1 MIEKCDTIKKRVKE
15 LGEQLGDPLVLQDAK
30 KTKELGRE
38 LKNLSP
44 IADLYDEYL
53 KVESNVADAE
63 ELLKAE
69 TDAGMKEFLQQEIE
83 TGNQKKAEMEEQ
95 LKILMLPKDEN
106 DDKNVIMEIRS
117 GAGGDEAALFA
128 SEILRMYLKYAE
140 LKHWKTEIADINE
153 TELGGIRECTIMI
166 SGNGAY
172 AKLKYESGVHR
183 VQRVPETETQ
193 GRVHTST
200 ITVAV
205 LPEQEDVE
213 LEINEKDLRI
223 DTYRASGAG
232 GQHIN
237 KTDSA
242 VRITH
247 IPTGVVVAC
256 QDERSQIKNRERAM
270 HILKN
275 KLYDMMKTEADE
287 KYAENRRSQIGTG
300 DRSERIRTY
309 NFPQGRVTD
318 HRIGYTLYSIT
329 NFMNGDLDEMIDA
342 LELAD
347 QQAKL
352 KAQVEGKWWDLVSL
366 VKCQNKNTE

>member
-1 MIEKCDTIKKRVKE
+1 MIEKCDKIKERVGE
-15 LGEQLGDPLVLQDAK
+15 LNALLCDPAVLQDTKKAK
-30 KTKELGRE
+30 QLGKE
-38 LKNLSP
+38 LKNLEP
-44 IADLYDEYL
+44 IATLYDEYL
-53 KVESNVADAE
+53 KLEQNVLDAE
-63 ELLKAE
+63 ELLKVE
-69 TDAGMKEFLQQEIE
+69 TDPSMKEYFEEEIYS
-83 TGNQKKAEMEEQ
+83 GKDKKEKMEEE

-106 DDKNVIMEIRS
+106 DDKNVIMEIRG
-117 GAGGDEAALFA
+117 GAGGEEASLFA
-128 SEILRMYLKYAE
+128 AEILRMYMHYADI
-140 LKHWKTEIADINE
+140 KHWKVEIIDINE
-153 TELGGIRECTIMI
+153 TELGGIKECTAMI

-213 LEINEKDLRI
+213 IEILEKDLRI

-247 IPTGVVVAC
+247 IPTGIVVAC
-256 QDERSQIKNRERAM
+256 QDQRSQIKNKEKAM
-270 HILKN
+270 NILKS
-275 KLYDMMKTEADE
+275 KLYDKFQTEADE
-287 KYAENRRSQIGTG
+287 KYAASRKSQVGTG

-318 HRIGYTLYSIT
+318 HRIGYTMYNIEA
-329 NFMNGDLDEMIDA
+329 FMNGDIDDVITA
-342 LELAD
+342 LEMAD
-347 QQAKL
+347 QKAKL
-352 KAQVEGKWWDLVSL
+352 EAQVA
-366 VKCQNKNTE
+366 

>member
-1 MIEKCDTIKKRVKE
+1 MIEKCDKIKLRVKE
-15 LGEQLGDPLVLQDAK
+15 LGTMLCDANVLQDSK
-30 KTKELGRE
+30 QTKLLGKELKE
-38 LKNLSP
+38 LAP

-53 KVESNVADAE
+53 QINKNVEDAKN
-63 ELLKAE
+63 LLLTEK
-69 TDAGMKEFLQQEIE
+69 DNDMKQYLDSEISQ
-83 TGNQKKAEMEEQ
+83 GNEKMQKLEQ
-95 LKILMLPKDEN
+95 DLKILMLPKDEN

-117 GAGGDEAALFA
+117 GAGGDEASLFA
-128 SEILRMYLKYAE
+128 GDILRMYMRYAE
-140 LKHWKTEIADINE
+140 LKNWKTEITDSNE
-153 TELGGIRECTIMI
+153 TELGGIKECTLMI

-183 VQRVPETETQ
+183 VQRVPSTETQ

-213 LEINEKDLRI
+213 VEINDKDLRI

-247 IPTGVVVAC
+247 LPTGIVVAC
-256 QDERSQIKNRERAM
+256 QDERSQIKNKERAM

-275 KLYDMMKTEADE
+275 KIYDKFKTEADS
-287 KYAENRRSQIGTG
+287 KYAENRRNQIGTG
-300 DRSERIRTY
+300 ERSERIRTY

-318 HRIGYTLYSIT
+318 HRIGFTIYNIQG
-329 NFMNGDLDEMIDA
+329 FMNGDLDELITA
-342 LELAD
+342 LEIAD
-347 QQAKL
+347 QKAKL
-352 KAQVEGKWWDLVSL
+352 EAEV
-366 VKCQNKNTE
+366 NK

>member
-1 MIEKCDTIKKRVKE
+1 MIEKCDTIKLRVAEISE
-15 LGEQLGDPLVLQDAK
+15 LLGDPAVLQDTK

-38 LKNLSP
+38 LKQLSP
-44 IADLYDEYL
+44 IAELYDEYL
-53 KVESNVADAE
+53 KVEQNVNDAE
-63 ELLKAE
+63 ELLKME
-69 TDAGMKEFLQQEIE
+69 TDPSMKDYFEQEIYDGKE
-83 TGNQKKAEMEEQ
+83 KKVEMEQQ
-95 LKILMLPKDEN
+95 LKVLMLPKDEN

-117 GAGGDEAALFA
+117 GAGGDEASLFA
-128 SEILRMYLKYAE
+128 TEILRMYSKYAE
-140 LKHWKTEIADINE
+140 SKRWKVEIIDSNE
-153 TELGGIRECTIMI
+153 NELGGTKECTFMI

-213 LEINEKDLRI
+213 IEVNEKDLRI

-247 IPTGVVVAC
+247 LPTGIVVAC
-256 QDERSQIKNRERAM
+256 QDERSQIKNREKAM

-275 KLYDMMKTEADE
+275 KLYDQMKTEADE
-287 KYAENRRSQIGTG
+287 KYKENRRSQIGTG

-309 NFPQGRVTD
+309 NFPQGRITD
-318 HRIGYTLYSIT
+318 HRIGYTMYSIT
-329 NFMNGDLDEMIDA
+329 TFMDGDIEDLIVA
-342 LELAD
+342 LEMAD
-347 QQAKL
+347 QKAKL
-352 KAQVEGKWWDLVSL
+352 EAQVEA
-366 VKCQNKNTE
+366 

>member
-1 MIEKCDTIKKRVKE
+1 MIEKCDKIKQRVE
-15 LGEQLGDPLVLQDAK
+15 EINALLCDASVLQDTKRAK
-30 KTKELGRE
+30 QLGKE
-38 LKNLSP
+38 LKNLEP
-44 IADLYDEYL
+44 IASLYDEYL
-53 KVESNVADAE
+53 KLEKNVFDAE
-63 ELLKAE
+63 ELLKIE
-69 TDAGMKEFLQQEIE
+69 TDDSMKSYFEEEIYSGKE
-83 TGNQKKAEMEEQ
+83 QKQKMEEE

-106 DDKNVIMEIRS
+106 DDKNVIMEIRG
-117 GAGGDEAALFA
+117 GAGGEEAALFA
-128 SEILRMYLKYAE
+128 AEILRMYMHYADI
-140 LKHWKTEIADINE
+140 KRWKVEIIDINE
-153 TELGGIRECTIMI
+153 TELGGIKECTAMI

-213 LEINEKDLRI
+213 IEINEKDLRI

-247 IPTGVVVAC
+247 LPTGIVVAC
-256 QDERSQIKNRERAM
+256 QDQRSQIKNKEKAM
-270 HILKN
+270 NILKS
-275 KLYDMMKTEADE
+275 KLYDKYQTEADE
-287 KYAENRRSQIGTG
+287 KYAQNRRNQIGTG

-318 HRIGYTLYSIT
+318 HRIGYTMYNIEGM
-329 NFMNGDLDEMIDA
+329 MNGELDDLITA

-347 QQAKL
+347 QKAKL
-352 KAQVEGKWWDLVSL
+352 EAQID
-366 VKCQNKNTE
+366 

>member
-1 MIEKCDTIKKRVKE
+1 MIEKCDKIKERVQE
-15 LGEQLGDPLVLQDAK
+15 ISALLCDTSILQDAK
-30 KTKELGRE
+30 RAKQLGKE
-38 LKNLSP
+38 LKNLEP
-44 IADLYDEYL
+44 IASLYDEYL
-53 KVESNVADAE
+53 KLEQNVLDAE
-63 ELLKAE
+63 ELLKVE
-69 TDAGMKEFLQQEIE
+69 TDETMKAYFQEEIYS
-83 TGNQKKAEMEEQ
+83 GKDKKEKMEEE

-106 DDKNVIMEIRS
+106 DDKNVIMEIRG
-117 GAGGDEAALFA
+117 GAGGEEAALFA
-128 SEILRMYLKYAE
+128 AEILRMYMHYADI
-140 LKHWKTEIADINE
+140 KHWNFEIIDINE
-153 TELGGIRECTIMI
+153 TELGGIKECTAMI

-172 AKLKYESGVHR
+172 SRLKYESGVHR

-213 LEINEKDLRI
+213 IEVLEKDLRI

-247 IPTGVVVAC
+247 LPTGIVVAC
-256 QDERSQIKNRERAM
+256 QDQRSQIKNKEKAM
-270 HILKN
+270 NILKS
-275 KLYDMMKTEADE
+275 KLYDKYQTEADE
-287 KYAENRRSQIGTG
+287 KYAASRKSQVGTG

-318 HRIGYTLYSIT
+318 HRIGYTMYNIEA
-329 NFMNGDLDEMIDA
+329 FMNGDIDDVVTA
-342 LELAD
+342 LEMAD
-347 QQAKL
+347 QKAKL
-352 KAQVEGKWWDLVSL
+352 EAQVA
-366 VKCQNKNTE
+366 

>member
-1 MIEKCDTIKKRVKE
+1 MIEKCDKIKSRVEEICSLLSDPQVCQDTQKTK
-15 LGEQLGDPLVLQDAK
+15 QLGK
-30 KTKELGRE
+30 E
-38 LKNLSP
+38 LKNLQP
-44 IADLYDEYL
+44 IADMYDEYL
-53 KVESNVADAE
+53 KTEKNLQDA
-63 ELLKAE
+63 KTMAQTE
-69 TDAGMKEFLQQEIE
+69 TDEEMKNFLLQEVE
-83 TGNQKKAEMEEQ
+83 NCTKKLEKFDYD

-106 DDKNVIMEIRS
+106 DEKNVIMEIRG

-128 SEILRMYLKYAE
+128 SDIMRMYMRYAE
-140 LKHWKTEIADINE
+140 TKHWSVEVIDCNE
-153 TELGGIRECTIMI
+153 TELGGVKECTMLVE
-166 SGNGAY
+166 GKGAY

-183 VQRVPETETQ
+183 VQRIPVTETQ

-205 LPEQEDVE
+205 LPEQEDIQI
-213 LEINEKDLRI
+213 EINEKDLRI

-247 IPTGVVVAC
+247 IPTGIVVAC

-275 KLYDMMKTEADE
+275 KLYDKYKTEADE
-287 KYAENRRSQIGTG
+287 KYDSDRRNQIGSG

-318 HRIGYTLYSIT
+318 HRIGYTIYSIEQ
-329 NFMNGDLDEMIDA
+329 FMDGDIDGMISA

-347 QQAKL
+347 QKKKL
-352 KAQVEGKWWDLVSL
+352 ESQL
-366 VKCQNKNTE
+366 

>member
-1 MIEKCDTIKKRVKE
+1 MIEKCDTIKKRLSEVTELLSQPEVLQDVKKSKE
-15 LGEQLGDPLVLQDAK
+15 LGK
-30 KTKELGRE
+30 E
-38 LKNLSP
+38 LKNLTP
-44 IADLYDEYL
+44 IVELYDEYL
-53 KVESNVADAE
+53 KVEQNVLDATDLKNTETDPEMKSYFEQEIHEGNEKKE
-63 ELLKAE
+63 ELE
-69 TDAGMKEFLQQEIE
+69 
-83 TGNQKKAEMEEQ
+83 QK
-95 LKILMLPKDEN
+95 LRVLMLPKDEN
-106 DDKNVIMEIRS
+106 DDKNVIVEIRG

-128 SEILRMYLKYAE
+128 TEILRMYTKYAE
-140 LKHWKTEIADINE
+140 SKRWKVEMIDLNE
-153 TELGGIRECTIMI
+153 TELGGTKECTFMI
-166 SGNGAY
+166 SGNGVY

-213 LEINEKDLRI
+213 IEINEKDLRI

-247 IPTGVVVAC
+247 LPTGVVVAC
-256 QDERSQIKNRERAM
+256 QDQRSQIQNREKAM
-270 HILKN
+270 LILKS
-275 KLYDMMKTEADE
+275 KLYDMQKMEVDE
-287 KYAENRRSQIGTG
+287 KYRENRRSQIGTG

-318 HRIGYTLYSIT
+318 HRIGFTLYSIT
-329 NFMNGDLDEMIDA
+329 NFMNGDLDELITA

-347 QQAKL
+347 QKAKL
-352 KAQVEGKWWDLVSL
+352 EKQVA
-366 VKCQNKNTE
+366 

>member
-1 MIEKCDTIKKRVKE
+1 MIEKCDIIKRRLEEVTE
-15 LGEQLGDPLVLQDAK
+15 LLSKPEVLQDVK
-30 KTKELGRE
+30 KSRELGKE
-38 LKNLSP
+38 LKNLTP
-44 IADLYDEYL
+44 IVELYDQYL
-53 KVESNVADAE
+53 VVEQNIEDAE
-63 ELLKAE
+63 TLKTAE
-69 TDAGMKEFLQQEIE
+69 TDSEMKSFFEQEILD
-83 TGNQKKAEMEEQ
+83 GKAKKEEMEQQ
-95 LKILMLPKDEN
+95 LKVLMLPKDEN
-106 DDKNVIMEIRS
+106 DDKNVIVEIRG

-128 SEILRMYLKYAE
+128 TEILRMYTKYAE
-140 LKHWKTEIADINE
+140 AKHWRVEIIDHNE
-153 TELGGIRECTIMI
+153 TELGGTKECTFMI
-166 SGNGAY
+166 SGNGVY

-213 LEINEKDLRI
+213 IEINEKDLRI

-232 GQHIN
+232 GQHVN

-256 QDERSQIKNRERAM
+256 QDQRSQIQNREKAM
-270 HILKN
+270 LILKS
-275 KLYDMMKTEADE
+275 KLYDMQKMEVDE
-287 KYAENRRSQIGTG
+287 KYRESRRSQIGTG

-318 HRIGYTLYSIT
+318 HRIGFTLYSIT
-329 NFMNGDLDEMIDA
+329 NFMNGDLDELITA
-342 LELAD
+342 LTMAD
-347 QQAKL
+347 QKAKL
-352 KAQVEGKWWDLVSL
+352 EQQVA
-366 VKCQNKNTE
+366 

>member
-1 MIEKCDTIKKRVKE
+1 MIEKCDKIKQRVE
-15 LGEQLGDPLVLQDAK
+15 EINGLLCDMSVLQDAK
-30 KTKELGRE
+30 KSKELGKE
-38 LKNLSP
+38 LKNLEP
-44 IADLYDEYL
+44 IASLYDEYL
-53 KVESNVADAE
+53 KLEKNLLDAE
-63 ELLKAE
+63 ELLKIE
-69 TDAGMKEFLQQEIE
+69 TDESMKAYFEEELFSGKE
-83 TGNQKKAEMEEQ
+83 KKEKMEEE

-106 DDKNVIMEIRS
+106 DDKNVILEIRG
-117 GAGGDEAALFA
+117 GAGGEEASLFGA
-128 SEILRMYLKYAE
+128 EILRMYMHYADV
-140 LKHWKTEIADINE
+140 KRWKFEITDINE
-153 TELGGIRECTIMI
+153 TELGGIKECTAMI

-172 AKLKYESGVHR
+172 AKLKFESGVHR

-213 LEINEKDLRI
+213 IEVLEKDLRI

-247 IPTGVVVAC
+247 IPTGIVVAC
-256 QDERSQIKNRERAM
+256 QDQRSQIKNKEKAM
-270 HILKN
+270 NILKS
-275 KLYDMMKTEADE
+275 KLYDKYQTEADE
-287 KYAENRRSQIGTG
+287 KYAESRRSQVGTG

-318 HRIGYTLYSIT
+318 HRIGYTMYNIDA
-329 NFMNGDLDEMIDA
+329 FMNGDLEDLITA
-342 LELAD
+342 LEMAD
-347 QQAKL
+347 QKAKL
-352 KAQVEGKWWDLVSL
+352 EKQVG
-366 VKCQNKNTE
+366 

>member
-1 MIEKCDTIKKRVKE
+1 MIEKCDKIKERVQE
-15 LGEQLGDPLVLQDAK
+15 INALLCDTSVLQDAK
-30 KTKELGRE
+30 RAKQLGKE
-38 LKNLSP
+38 LKNLEP
-44 IADLYDEYL
+44 IASLYDEYL
-53 KVESNVADAE
+53 KLEQNVLDAE
-63 ELLKAE
+63 ELLKVESDESMRAYFE
-69 TDAGMKEFLQQEIE
+69 DEIYSGKE
-83 TGNQKKAEMEEQ
+83 KKEKMEEE

-106 DDKNVIMEIRS
+106 DDKNVIMEIRG
-117 GAGGDEAALFA
+117 GAGGEEAALFA
-128 SEILRMYLKYAE
+128 AEILRMYMHYADI
-140 LKHWKTEIADINE
+140 KRWKFEIIDINE
-153 TELGGIRECTIMI
+153 TELGGVKECTAMI

-213 LEINEKDLRI
+213 IEILEKDLRI

-247 IPTGVVVAC
+247 LPTGIVVAC
-256 QDERSQIKNRERAM
+256 QDQRSQIKNKEKAM
-270 HILKN
+270 NILKS
-275 KLYDMMKTEADE
+275 KLYDKYQTEADE
-287 KYAENRRSQIGTG
+287 KYAASRKSQVGTG

-318 HRIGYTLYSIT
+318 HRIGYTMYNIDA
-329 NFMNGDLDEMIDA
+329 FMNGDLDDIITA
-342 LELAD
+342 LEMAD
-347 QQAKL
+347 QKAKL
-352 KAQVEGKWWDLVSL
+352 EAQVA
-366 VKCQNKNTE
+366 

>member
-15 LGEQLGDPLVLQDAK
+15 IGELMSDPDVLQDVK
-30 KTKELGRE
+30 RTKELGRE

-44 IADLYDEYL
+44 IAELYDEYL
-53 KVESNVADAE
+53 KVESNVVDAE
-63 ELLKAE
+63 ELMRAE
-69 TDAGMKEFLQQEIE
+69 TDPSMKQFFEDEILE
-83 TGNQKKAEMEEQ
+83 GKAKKEEMEQQ
-95 LKILMLPKDEN
+95 LKVLMLPKDEN

-128 SEILRMYLKYAE
+128 TEVLRMYTKYAE
-140 LKHWKTEIADINE
+140 LKRWKVEIIDLNE
-153 TELGGIRECTIMI
+153 TELGGTKECTFMI
-166 SGNGAY
+166 SGSGAY

-213 LEINEKDLRI
+213 IEVNEKDLRI

-247 IPTGVVVAC
+247 LPTGVVVAC
-256 QDERSQIKNRERAM
+256 QDQRSQIQNKEKCM
-270 HILKN
+270 LILKS
-275 KLYDMMKTEADE
+275 KLYDMQKMEADE
-287 KYAENRRSQIGTG
+287 KYRENRRSQIGTG

-318 HRIGYTLYSIT
+318 HRIGYTMYSILD
-329 NFMNGDLDEMIDA
+329 FMNGDLDELISA
-342 LELAD
+342 LEMAD
-347 QQAKL
+347 QKAKL
-352 KAQVEGKWWDLVSL
+352 EKQVEG
-366 VKCQNKNTE
+366 

>member
-1 MIEKCDTIKKRVKE
+1 MIEKCDKIKLRVEEISK
-15 LGEQLGDPLVLQDAK
+15 LLCDASVLQDAK
-30 KTKELGRE
+30 RAKQLGKE
-38 LKNLSP
+38 LKNLEP
-44 IADLYDEYL
+44 IASLYDEYL
-53 KVESNVADAE
+53 KLEGNIADAE
-63 ELLKAE
+63 ELLKTE
-69 TDAGMKEFLQQEIE
+69 TDETMKAYFEEEIYSGKE
-83 TGNQKKAEMEEQ
+83 KKEKMEEE
-95 LKILMLPKDEN
+95 LKVLMLPKDEN
-106 DDKNVIMEIRS
+106 DDKNVILEIRG
-117 GAGGDEAALFA
+117 GAGGEEASLFA
-128 SEILRMYLKYAE
+128 AEILRMYSHYADA
-140 LKHWKTEIADINE
+140 KHWTVEIIDISE
-153 TELGGIRECTIMI
+153 TELGGIKECTAMI

-213 LEINEKDLRI
+213 IEINEKDLRV

-247 IPTGVVVAC
+247 IPTGIVVAC
-256 QDERSQIKNRERAM
+256 QDQRSQIKNRDKAM
-270 HILKN
+270 SILKS
-275 KLYDMMKTEADE
+275 KLYDKYQTEADE
-287 KYAENRRSQIGTG
+287 KYAQSRRNQIGTG

-318 HRIGYTLYSIT
+318 HRIGYTMYNI
-329 NFMNGDLDEMIDA
+329 NAFINGEIDDVVSA
-342 LELAD
+342 LEMAD
-347 QQAKL
+347 QKAKL
-352 KAQVEGKWWDLVSL
+352 EAQVE
-366 VKCQNKNTE
+366 

>member
-1 MIEKCDTIKKRVKE
+1 MIEKCDTIKKR
-15 LGEQLGDPLVLQDAK
+15 LGEVTELLSKPEVLQDVK
-30 KTKELGRE
+30 KSKELGRE
-38 LKNLSP
+38 LKNLTP
-44 IADLYDEYL
+44 IVELYDEYL
-53 KVESNVADAE
+53 KVEQNVNDAE
-63 ELLKAE
+63 ELLKVE
-69 TDAGMKEFLQQEIE
+69 TDASMKSYFEDEILE
-83 TGNQKKAEMEEQ
+83 GKKRKEQMEQ
-95 LKILMLPKDEN
+95 DLKVLMLPKDEN
-106 DDKNVIMEIRS
+106 DDKNVIVEIRG

-128 SEILRMYLKYAE
+128 TEILRMYSKYAE
-140 LKHWKTEIADINE
+140 LKRWKVEIIDINE
-153 TELGGIRECTIMI
+153 TELGGTKECTFMI

-213 LEINEKDLRI
+213 IEINEKDLRI

-232 GQHIN
+232 GQHVN

-247 IPTGVVVAC
+247 IPTGIVVAC
-256 QDERSQIKNRERAM
+256 QDERSQIKNKDKAM

-275 KLYDMMKTEADE
+275 KIYDQTKTEADE
-287 KYAENRRSQIGTG
+287 KYKQNRRSQIGTG

-318 HRIGYTLYSIT
+318 HRIGYTMYSIQ
-329 NFMNGDLDEMIDA
+329 NFMDGDIEDLITA

-347 QQAKL
+347 QKAKL
-352 KAQVEGKWWDLVSL
+352 EAQVEA
-366 VKCQNKNTE
+366 

>member
-1 MIEKCDTIKKRVKE
+1 MIEKCDKIRERVKE
-15 LGEQLGDPLVLQDAK
+15 INQLLCDTEVLQDAK
-30 KTKELGRE
+30 KSKELGKE

-44 IADLYDEYL
+44 IAELYDEYL
-53 KVESNVADAE
+53 KIEQNVLDAE
-63 ELLKAE
+63 DLLKVE
-69 TDAGMKEFLQQEIE
+69 TDETMKEYFKDEIL
-83 TGNQKKAEMEEQ
+83 TGKEKKEKMEEE
-95 LKILMLPKDEN
+95 LKVLMLPKDEN
-106 DDKNVIMEIRS
+106 DDKNVIMEIRG
-117 GAGGDEAALFA
+117 GAGGEEASLFA
-128 SEILRMYLKYAE
+128 AEILRMYMHYADI
-140 LKHWKTEIADINE
+140 KGWKTEIIDINE
-153 TELGGIRECTIMI
+153 TELGGLKECTIMI
-166 SGNGAY
+166 SGSGVY

-213 LEINEKDLRI
+213 IEINEKDLRI

-247 IPTGVVVAC
+247 FPTGIVVAC
-256 QDERSQIKNRERAM
+256 QDQRSQIKNREKAM
-270 HILKN
+270 AILKS
-275 KLYDMMKTEADE
+275 KLYDKYQTEADE
-287 KYAENRRSQIGTG
+287 KYAESRRNQVGTG

-318 HRIGYTLYSIT
+318 HRIGYTMYNILG
-329 NFMNGDLDEMIDA
+329 FMNGDLDDLITA
-342 LELAD
+342 LEMAD
-347 QQAKL
+347 QKAKL
-352 KAQVEGKWWDLVSL
+352 EKQVE
-366 VKCQNKNTE
+366 

>member
-1 MIEKCDTIKKRVKE
+1 ME
-15 LGEQLGDPLVLQDAK
+15 
-30 KTKELGRE
+30 
-38 LKNLSP
+38 P
-44 IADLYDEYL
+44 IASLYDEYL
-53 KVESNVADAE
+53 KLEKNVFDAE
-63 ELLKAE
+63 ELLKTE
-69 TDAGMKEFLQQEIE
+69 TDASMKDFFQEEILSGKE
-83 TGNQKKAEMEEQ
+83 KKEQMEEQ
-95 LKILMLPKDEN
+95 LKVLMLPKDEN
-106 DDKNVIMEIRS
+106 DDKNVIMEIRG

-128 SEILRMYLKYAE
+128 TEILRMYMHYADI
-140 LKHWKTEIADINE
+140 KNWKVEIIDINE
-153 TELGGIRECTIMI
+153 TELGGTKECTAMI

-200 ITVAV
+200 ITVAM

-213 LEINEKDLRI
+213 IEINEKDLRI

-247 IPTGVVVAC
+247 LPTGIVVAS
-256 QDERSQIKNRERAM
+256 QDQRSQIQNREKAM
-270 HILKN
+270 NILKS
-275 KLYDMMKTEADE
+275 KLYDKYQTEADE
-287 KYAENRRSQIGTG
+287 KYAANRRSQIGTG

-318 HRIGYTLYSIT
+318 HRIGYTMYNIEA
-329 NFMNGDLDEMIDA
+329 FMNGDLDEVITA
-342 LELAD
+342 LTMAD
-347 QQAKL
+347 QKAKL
-352 KAQVEGKWWDLVSL
+352 ESQVDR
-366 VKCQNKNTE
+366 

>member
-1 MIEKCDTIKKRVKE
+1 MIEKCDKIRERVKE
-15 LGEQLGDPLVLQDAK
+15 LSSLLCDMEVLQDAK
-30 KTKELGRE
+30 KSKELGKE
-38 LKNLSP
+38 LKNLQP
-44 IADLYDEYL
+44 IAELYDKYL
-53 KVESNVADAE
+53 LLEQNVFDAE
-63 ELLKAE
+63 NLLKEE
-69 TDAGMKEFLQQEIE
+69 TDADMKAYFEDEIL
-83 TGNQKKAEMEEQ
+83 TGKEKKKQMEEE

-106 DDKNVIMEIRS
+106 DDKNVIMEIRG
-117 GAGGDEAALFA
+117 GAGGEEAALFA
-128 SEILRMYLKYAE
+128 SEILRMYMHYADI
-140 LKHWKTEIADINE
+140 KGWKSEIIDINE
-153 TELGGIRECTIMI
+153 TELGGIKECTAMF
-166 SGNGAY
+166 SGNGVY

-213 LEINEKDLRI
+213 IEINEKDLRI

-247 IPTGVVVAC
+247 FPTGIVVAC
-256 QDERSQIKNRERAM
+256 QDQRSQIKNKEKAM
-270 HILKN
+270 AILKS
-275 KLYDMMKTEADE
+275 KLYDKYQSEADE
-287 KYAENRRSQIGTG
+287 KYAERRKNQVGTG

-318 HRIGYTLYSIT
+318 HRIGYTMYNILG
-329 NFMNGDLDEMIDA
+329 FMNGELDDLITA
-342 LELAD
+342 LEMAD
-347 QQAKL
+347 QKAKL
-352 KAQVEGKWWDLVSL
+352 EAQID
-366 VKCQNKNTE
+366 

>member
-1 MIEKCDTIKKRVKE
+1 MIEKCDKIRERVKE
-15 LGEQLGDPLVLQDAK
+15 INGLLCNMEVLQDAK
-30 KTKELGRE
+30 RSKELGKE
-38 LKNLSP
+38 LKNLTP
-44 IADLYDEYL
+44 IAELYDEYL
-53 KVESNVADAE
+53 KLEQNVFDAE
-63 ELLKAE
+63 ELLKVE
-69 TDAGMKEFLQQEIE
+69 TDEAMKEYFKDEILS
-83 TGNQKKAEMEEQ
+83 GKDKKEKMEEQ

-106 DDKNVIMEIRS
+106 DDKNVIMEIRG
-117 GAGGDEAALFA
+117 GAGGEEASLFA
-128 SEILRMYLKYAE
+128 AEILRMYMHYADIM
-140 LKHWKTEIADINE
+140 HWKSEIIDINE
-153 TELGGIRECTIMI
+153 TELGGIKECTVMF
-166 SGNGAY
+166 SGNGVY

-213 LEINEKDLRI
+213 IEINEKDLRI

-247 IPTGVVVAC
+247 FPTGIVVAC
-256 QDERSQIKNRERAM
+256 QDQRSQIKNKEKAM
-270 HILKN
+270 QILKS
-275 KLYDMMKTEADE
+275 KLYDKYQSEADE
-287 KYAENRRSQIGTG
+287 KYAESRKNQVGTG

-318 HRIGYTLYSIT
+318 HRIGYTMYNILG
-329 NFMNGDLDEMIDA
+329 FMNGEIEDLITA
-342 LELAD
+342 LEMAA
-347 QQAKL
+347 QKQKL
-352 KAQVEGKWWDLVSL
+352 EAQIE
-366 VKCQNKNTE
+366 

>member
-1 MIEKCDTIKKRVKE
+1 MIEKCDKIKERVKE
-15 LGEQLGDPLVLQDAK
+15 INEKLCDVEVLQDAK

-38 LKNLSP
+38 LKNLAP
-44 IADLYDEYL
+44 IAELYEEYL
-53 KVESNVADAE
+53 KLEQNVIDAE
-63 ELLKAE
+63 NLLKIE
-69 TDAGMKEFLQQEIE
+69 TDEDMKVFFKDEILNGKE
-83 TGNQKKAEMEEQ
+83 KKQKMEEE
-95 LKILMLPKDEN
+95 LKVLMLPKDEN
-106 DDKNVIMEIRS
+106 DEKNVIMEIRG
-117 GAGGDEAALFA
+117 GAGGEEASLFA
-128 SEILRMYLKYAE
+128 SEILRMYSHYADI
-140 LKHWKTEIADINE
+140 KGWKTEIIDINE
-153 TELGGIRECTIMI
+153 TELGGIKECTLMI
-166 SGNGAY
+166 SGNGVY

-213 LEINEKDLRI
+213 IEINEKDLRI

-247 IPTGVVVAC
+247 FPTGIVVAC
-256 QDERSQIKNRERAM
+256 QDQRSQIKNREKAM
-270 HILKN
+270 QILKS
-275 KLYDMMKTEADE
+275 KLYDKYQSEADE
-287 KYAENRRSQIGTG
+287 KYAESRRNQVGTG

-318 HRIGYTLYSIT
+318 HRIGYTMYNIVG
-329 NFMNGDLDEMIDA
+329 FMNGEIDDMITA
-342 LELAD
+342 LEMAD
-347 QQAKL
+347 QKAKL
-352 KAQVEGKWWDLVSL
+352 EKQVE
-366 VKCQNKNTE
+366 

>member
-1 MIEKCDTIKKRVKE
+1 MKSFF
-15 LGEQLGDPLVLQDAK
+15 EQEILDGKAK
-30 KTKELGRE
+30 KEE
-38 LKNLSP
+38 M
-44 IADLYDEYL
+44 EQQL
-53 KVESNVADAE
+53 KV
-63 ELLKAE
+63 
-69 TDAGMKEFLQQEIE
+69 
-83 TGNQKKAEMEEQ
+83 
-95 LKILMLPKDEN
+95 LMLPKDEN
-106 DDKNVIMEIRS
+106 DDKNVIVEIRG

-128 SEILRMYLKYAE
+128 TEILRMYTKYAE
-140 LKHWKTEIADINE
+140 AKHWRVEIIDHNE
-153 TELGGIRECTIMI
+153 TELGGTKECTFMI
-166 SGNGAY
+166 SGNGVY

-213 LEINEKDLRI
+213 IEINEKDLRI

-232 GQHIN
+232 GQHVN

-256 QDERSQIKNRERAM
+256 QDQRSQIQNREKAM
-270 HILKN
+270 LILKS
-275 KLYDMMKTEADE
+275 KLYDMQKMEVDE
-287 KYAENRRSQIGTG
+287 KYRESRRSQIGTG

-318 HRIGYTLYSIT
+318 HRIGFTLYSIT
-329 NFMNGDLDEMIDA
+329 NFMNGDLDELITA
-342 LELAD
+342 LTMAD
-347 QQAKL
+347 QKAKL
-352 KAQVEGKWWDLVSL
+352 EQQVA
-366 VKCQNKNTE
+366 

>member
-1 MIEKCDTIKKRVKE
+1 MIEKCDKIKERVQE
-15 LGEQLGDPLVLQDAK
+15 ISALLCDTSVLQDAK
-30 KTKELGRE
+30 RAKQLGKE
-38 LKNLSP
+38 LKNLEP
-44 IADLYDEYL
+44 IASLYDEYL
-53 KVESNVADAE
+53 KLEQNVLDAE
-63 ELLKAE
+63 ELLKVE
-69 TDAGMKEFLQQEIE
+69 TDESMKSYFEEEIYSGKE
-83 TGNQKKAEMEEQ
+83 KKEKMEEE

-106 DDKNVIMEIRS
+106 DDKNVIMEIRG
-117 GAGGDEAALFA
+117 GAGGEEAALFA
-128 SEILRMYLKYAE
+128 AEILRMYMHYSDIKR
-140 LKHWKTEIADINE
+140 WNFEITDINE
-153 TELGGIRECTIMI
+153 TELGGIKECTAMI

-172 AKLKYESGVHR
+172 ARLKYESGVHR

-213 LEINEKDLRI
+213 IEILEKDLRI

-247 IPTGVVVAC
+247 IPTGTVVAC
-256 QDERSQIKNRERAM
+256 QDQRSQIKNKEKAM
-270 HILKN
+270 NILKS
-275 KLYDMMKTEADE
+275 KLYDKYQTEADE
-287 KYAENRRSQIGTG
+287 KYAASRKSQVGTG

-318 HRIGYTLYSIT
+318 HRIGYTMYNIEA
-329 NFMNGDLDEMIDA
+329 FMNGDIDDVITA
-342 LELAD
+342 LEMAD
-347 QQAKL
+347 QKAKL
-352 KAQVEGKWWDLVSL
+352 EAQVS
-366 VKCQNKNTE
+366 

>member
-1 MIEKCDTIKKRVKE
+1 MIEKCDIIKKRLSEVTELLSQPEVLQDVKKSKE
-15 LGEQLGDPLVLQDAK
+15 LGK
-30 KTKELGRE
+30 E
-38 LKNLSP
+38 LKNLTP
-44 IADLYDEYL
+44 IVELYDEYL
-53 KVESNVADAE
+53 KVEQNVLVATDLKNTETDPEMKSYFEQEIHEGNAKKE
-63 ELLKAE
+63 ELE
-69 TDAGMKEFLQQEIE
+69 
-83 TGNQKKAEMEEQ
+83 QK
-95 LKILMLPKDEN
+95 LRVLMLPKDEN
-106 DDKNVIMEIRS
+106 DDKNVIVEIRG

-128 SEILRMYLKYAE
+128 TEILRMYTKYAE
-140 LKHWKTEIADINE
+140 SKRWKVEMIDLNE
-153 TELGGIRECTIMI
+153 TELGGAKECTFMI
-166 SGNGAY
+166 SGNGVY

-213 LEINEKDLRI
+213 IEINEKDLRI

-256 QDERSQIKNRERAM
+256 QDQRSQIQNREKAM
-270 HILKN
+270 LILKS
-275 KLYDMMKTEADE
+275 KLYDMQKMEVDE
-287 KYAENRRSQIGTG
+287 KYRENRRSQIGTG

-318 HRIGYTLYSIT
+318 HRIGFTLYSIT
-329 NFMNGDLDEMIDA
+329 NFMNGDLDELITA

-347 QQAKL
+347 QKAKL
-352 KAQVEGKWWDLVSL
+352 EKQVA
-366 VKCQNKNTE
+366 